1 MEPGSIH
8 FSLLN
13 DTYIIVITP
22 YDIFGLGKYKY
33 TFQARCSEDL
43 TCVLPDGAVR
53 IFLNTRGNN
62 REEVSGELVAF
73 LEYVEQADADNP
85 SDWESERIRTIHNY
99 IRIIKSSEEMG
110 VRYMQASEEKVK
122 EREDGFVDGARDK
135 AYQTARNLH
144 GRGFSAEDTS
154 KIVEESLETVKEWY
168 QEWKEQ

>member
-85 SDWESERIRTIHNY
+85 GDWESERIRTIHNY